1 VPTTDP
7 GPEVVPRRAARL
19 RRVLV
24 AGGACY
30 AAYFVVLLY
39 CDIRRPEQLGL
50 VLRFSDSQAIVER
63 IDSSSPAQR
72 AGIMPGDQLLQVG
85 AVVVRTPFDRA
96 AFDSRLRFDRPDP
109 VRILRQG
116 SRLDSVLQVR
126 RPGTSFWRTQA
137 GIVLAVMRAAQLA
150 MLVLA
155 FVIAWKRPYDFAA
168 CIGAW
173 LLASLAV
180 FCVVLPSRFS
190 AVWHQLPGPLGAAL
204 WLPYLSYV
212 AAGAIFATFYTV
224 FPRRARGWR
233 PILTL
238 IWVCMVPLLAVNVY
252 DRAQIVYR
260 GSEGVLRLSNL
271 SGLVTLA
278 NLFFAAAGLL
288 VMVSNY
294 HRLSSR
300 SERRRVRLVLVASWL
315 GCTSAACVVALYL
328 LAPTSDF
335 RSGMFSSWSLT
346 AGMLPVLL
354 VPFSFAYAI
363 LRHRLF
369 DISLM
374 LRRGLQYALARR
386 LLLLLVPATAVPFIA
401 DMLSHR
407 QASMGDVVRGHL
419 WWYAALVCATAWI
432 YHSRNRWLDAL
443 DRKYFREHY
452 SAQRLLRELAEDLQR
467 SSQLDQLASAVVGRI
482 EAALHPTY
490 VALLVRS
497 EEGSSYEAVVATPPE
512 HPGVSFSSGDRA
524 IRLLEV
530 FGQPLVV
537 GRDAPRSVF
546 DELPDEERRTL
557 GQSGTELLV
566 AVTGPGDRIQGVLAL
581 GVKRSEEP
589 YSREDRD
596 LLSAIAMNLRGSL
609 PQAATIEECEECGAS
624 YPSGTT
630 RCRTDGTQLTQT
642 DTPRVLAERYAIERR
657 LGHGGMGTVYAARDL
672 QLNRVVAVKLLRD
685 RVESA
690 RAVERCRRE
699 ARAAAALA
707 HANVVTIHDMG
718 LTSDGRPFLV
728 MELLKGRTLRDA
740 LREGPLE
747 RAQLRPVFEGVCSA
761 LQAAHGQNLVH
772 RDLKPENVFLV
783 SSAGEPDTVKL
794 LDFGIST
801 FVDNDGTTSRSS
813 ALMGTPE
820 YASPEQVRGDQPAPT
835 WDVWALAVM
844 AFEAVV
850 GVRPVACVSLALEGR
865 TTVAGAAWTGPALE
879 RLTPPMVPFFTRA
892 LSLDSAIR
900 PHTPQEFLHDFEQGL
915 D

>member
-1 VPTTDP
+1 M
-7 GPEVVPRRAARL
+7 
-19 RRVLV
+19 LV
-24 AGGACY
+24 SGGACY
-30 AAYFVVLLY
+30 AVYFTVLLY
-39 CDIRRPEQLGL
+39 CDIQRPEQLGL
-50 VLRFSDSQAIVER
+50 VLRFSDNHTIVEH
-63 IDSSSPAQR
+63 IDPGSPAQR
-72 AGIMPGDQLLQVG
+72 AGIVPGDQLIQLG
-85 AVVVRTPFDRA
+85 AVVVRTPFDSA
-96 AFDSRLRFDRPDP
+96 AFESRLRFDRPVP

-116 SRLDSVLQVR
+116 TALDSMLQAR
-126 RPGTSFWRTQA
+126 RAGPSFWRTR
-137 GIVLAVMRAAQLA
+137 GGVVLAVMRAAQLA

-155 FVIAWKRPYDFAA
+155 FVIVWKRPYDFGA
-168 CIGAW
+168 CVGAW

-180 FCVVLPSRFS
+180 YCVMLPARFS
-190 AVWHQLPGPLGAAL
+190 AVWHELPGPLGGVL
-204 WLPYLSYV
+204 WLPYLSSI

-224 FPRRARGWR
+224 FPRRAPGWR

-238 IWVCMVPLLAVNVY
+238 IWTCMVPLLAVTVY

-260 GSEGVLRLSNL
+260 GSEAVLHLTNFSRLVKL
-271 SGLVTLA
+271 ADLVFLA
-278 NLFFAAAGLL
+278 TGLL

-300 SERRRVRLVLVASWL
+300 SEQRRVRLVLVASWV
-315 GCTSAACVVALYL
+315 GCTSGACVVALFL
-328 LAPTSDF
+328 LAPTSDL
-335 RSGMFSSWSLT
+335 RSGMFSSWTLT
-346 AGMLPVLL
+346 AGMMPVLL

-374 LRRGLQYALARR
+374 LRRGLQYAFARR
-386 LLLLLVPATAVPFIA
+386 LLLLLVPASALPFVA
-401 DMLSHR
+401 DMITHR
-407 QASMGDVVRGHL
+407 ESPLGDVVRNHL
-419 WWYAALVCATAWI
+419 WWYAALVCAAAWI
-432 YHSRNRWLDAL
+432 HHSRQRWLDAL
-443 DRKYFREHY
+443 DRRYFREHY
-452 SAQRLLRELAEDLQR
+452 SAQLLLRELAEDLQR
-467 SSQLDQLASAVVGRI
+467 SSQLAQLAPAVLGRI

-497 EEGSSYEAVVATPPE
+497 EEGRAYESVASTPPE
-512 HPGVSFSSGDRA
+512 HQQVTFSPDDKA

-530 FGQPLVV
+530 LGQPLVV

-546 DELPDEERRTL
+546 DELPDEERLAL
-557 GQSGTELLV
+557 GQNGTELLV

-596 LLSAIAMNLRGSL
+596 LLSAIAMNLRGTL
-609 PQAATIEECEECGAS
+609 PQAATIEECEACGAS

-630 RCRTDGTQLTQT
+630 RCRTDGTQLIQT

-672 QLNRVVAVKLLRD
+672 QLNRVVAVKLLHD

-690 RAVERCRRE
+690 RTVERCRRE

-740 LREGPLE
+740 LRDGPLE
-747 RAQLRPVFEGVCSA
+747 RAQLRQVFEGVCSA

-783 SSAGEPDTVKL
+783 TGAGEPDTVKL

-801 FVDNDGTTSRSS
+801 FVDNEGTTSRSS

-820 YASPEQVRGDQPAPT
+820 YASPEQVRGDPPAAT

-850 GVRPVACVSLALEGR
+850 GVRPVACVSMALEGR
-865 TTVAGAAWTGPALE
+865 TTVVGATWTGPALE
-879 RLTPPMVPFFTRA
+879 RLSPPLVPFFARA
-892 LSLDSAIR
+892 LSLDCAIR
-900 PHTPQEFLHDFEQGL
+900 PHTAQEFLHDFEQGL